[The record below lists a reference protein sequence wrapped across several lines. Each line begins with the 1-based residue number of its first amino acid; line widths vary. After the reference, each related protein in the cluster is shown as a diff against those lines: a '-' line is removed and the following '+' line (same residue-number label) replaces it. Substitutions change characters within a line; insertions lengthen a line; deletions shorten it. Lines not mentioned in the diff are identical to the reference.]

1 MDVKMP
7 ENGKRSNFWWE
18 KKKMEVKKFYEIF
31 IGFIRFILIRMQIL
45 QMLSPHAV
53 LTFTK

>member
-1 MDVKMP
+1 
-7 ENGKRSNFWWE
+7 
-18 KKKMEVKKFYEIF
+18 MEVKKFYEIF
-31 IGFIRFILIRMQIL
+31 IGFTRFILIRMQIL